1 MGFTASG
8 SDLSRIAQSFSG
20 SAEEIRSQVKE
31 VAASNVTP
39 DKAGRKFHEQGTS
52 YKEALEKVESNVKS
66 FAELGDRLAQNFDES
81 GKRYQDSDR
90 SGANTIEQVR
100 S

>member
-8 SDLSRIAQSFSG
+8 SDLSRVAKSFSG
-20 SAEEIRSQVKE
+20 SAEEIRSQVQK
-31 VAASNVTP
+31 VADSSVTP
-39 DKAGRKFHEQGTS
+39 DKAGRDFHDQGEA
-52 YKEALEKVESNVKS
+52 YKEALEKIESNIKS
-66 FAELGDRLAQNFDES
+66 FAEHGDRLAQNFDES
-81 GKRYQDSDR
+81 GKQYQDSDQ